1 MKRIPNLPRPTP
13 EITVG
18 TTVTGSDVIDCR
30 VLVDENPGENPAADP
45 VADLAS
51 DGVWEVRVPAA
62 PTALTD
68 LTELSDEPRLGDDG
82 WRSAGAVLSR
92 RLSTLIAAH
101 PVRAKRHTVQIRVP
115 KSATAQNLRNLSL
128 GIVLGGRPLV
138 VTRKDAAAEV
148 RSVHLD
154 VSDVSDFGGSDGSG
168 SDGDAV
174 AMVKRVEDAVQ
185 RGRVLGAATMLA
197 RDIDA
202 VPSPT
207 ATSVWWRRKAKAV
220 LGDVPGTRVKTH
232 GRGWLQ
238 RKGFGGLLAT
248 ASAGTSVN
256 DPEGEDEVG
265 LVEMFWDPAAAEG
278 DLTNER
284 PDILLIGG
292 AIVPAVIRALAELKG
307 PKKVV
312 GLVPVHGYS
321 PPVSVPGRA
330 KAVVE
335 HVNGTT
341 TQIPG
346 FSGAAERAEVCRR
359 LAAADAVAYG
369 VERYR
374 PRRVVVVGGLSTAS
388 KSALGELTGAVSG
401 DPRDAQA
408 VRRVTLRGARVGE
421 RWWPLP
427 SPAYLE
433 KKVST
438 RDADVT
444 AVFDGPDALAVPV
457 FLRRFAAGVPCTVLD
472 ITGPSWSE
480 SVRGEL
486 DRGSTGFAART
497 LVEWF
502 RK

>member
-18 TTVTGSDVIDCR
+18 TTVTGSDVVDCR
-30 VLVDENPGENPAADP
+30 VLVDEKST
-45 VADLAS
+45 ADLAADLAA
-51 DGVWEVRVPAA
+51 DGVWEVRVPAE

-68 LTELSDEPRLGDDG
+68 LAELADEPRLGDDG
-82 WRSAGAVLSR
+82 WRAAGAVLSR
-92 RLSTLIAAH
+92 RLSTLIDAH

-115 KSATAQNLRNLSL
+115 RTATVQNLRNLAM
-128 GIVLGGRPLV
+128 GIVLGGRSMV

-154 VSDVSDFGGSDGSG
+154 VSDVSGSDGNG
-168 SDGDAV
+168 SDGGDV
-174 AMVKRVEDAVQ
+174 AMVKRVEDAVH
-185 RGRVLGAATMLA
+185 RGRVLGAATMMA

-256 DPEGEDEVG
+256 DPDGEDEVG

-278 DLTNER
+278 DLTDER
-284 PDILLIGG
+284 PDVLLVGG
-292 AIVPAVIRALAELKG
+292 ATVPAVIRALAELKG

-321 PPVSVPGRA
+321 PPASVPGRA
-330 KAVVE
+330 KAVIE

-369 VERYR
+369 VQCYR
-374 PRRVVVVGGLSTAS
+374 PRRVVVVGALTTAS

-427 SPAYLE
+427 SPTHLE

-438 RDADVT
+438 READVT
-444 AVFDGPDALAVPV
+444 VASDGPEALVAPL

-472 ITGPSWSE
+472 TTGPSWSE
-480 SVRGEL
+480 SVRGEV
-486 DRGSTGFAART
+486 DRGSSGFAART